1 MNSSRSNNLMT
12 EENIMKRRT
21 KKLVSLAVGFMM
33 PVSLAACGNAS
44 SSRDIVNVV
53 SSETGAVE
61 ESAAENASA
70 EDIAGDEG
78 QAAFTLA
85 YDDEE
90 IYMNA
95 LGGFYDLYE
104 QALEA
109 DSISERTAQMAIAEA
124 KFLESGVGAP
134 LYTSGA
140 AYEMARIA
148 YRTGG
153 YALWSGDQVDYTQCL
168 ITNEI
173 IRAEDNAQLKK
184 LWNDL
189 VGTGTYAESARAYL
203 EEQGYTFADT
213 YTDTFDEIGTT
224 WDILSTSNAI
234 DTQWVEPAVDNL
246 YAYDSEGALVPRLA
260 TDYEVSDDGLT
271 YTFHIREGVIWTDS
285 QGRKVADLVA
295 DDWVAAAQHIADTV
309 SNHTESLNGYI
320 AGMAEYINGET
331 TDFSTVGIKAL
342 DDHTLQ
348 YTLNGECPYF
358 MSMIPGASFLPMSRS
373 YYLSQGGVFGLSE
386 YETNSASATY
396 LYGTDQDHIA
406 YCGPYLC
413 TNITDKN
420 SATYVANED
429 YWNADNIT
437 VKSLKWTY
445 DDGSDTTRAYTNFIN
460 GITTILVLKTAQ
472 VETAKADG
480 YFDEY
485 AYICDAGTNVFL
497 LWCNLHR
504 QTYANVGDGGAV
516 STKNEEENEITYAAL
531 QNQHFRLALAYALDR
546 ATYRAQTLGEDLK
559 YACLRNSVV
568 PGTFAVLEE
577 DVTADIN
584 GESVT
589 FKAGTF
595 YGEILQTQLT
605 ADGYPIR
612 VWNEETKSGDGFDG
626 WYNPE
631 AAAAELG
638 LAIEELSSLGIE
650 VTEDKPIVIDY
661 PYAAYTETAANT
673 AFVLKASI
681 EDSLGGLVQINLIEC
696 NDSTEYYNVW
706 YYTQSASEYNY
717 DLGLGGG
724 LGFDYGDPQSCLD
737 SLLPY
742 GDGYLTEYFGLW

>member
-1 MNSSRSNNLMT
+1 
-12 EENIMKRRT
+12 MKQWIKRLT
-21 KKLVSLAVGFMM
+21 AFALCLALIASLT
-33 PVSLAACGNAS
+33 ACGNQNS
-44 SSRDIVNVV
+44 STSATN
-53 SSETGAVE
+53 TNPPAN
-61 ESAAENASA
+61 AAEETPAASEGENGADA
-70 EDIAGDEG
+70 EAAAEEG
-78 QAAFTLA
+78 AFTIA

-90 IYMNA
+90 IYLNA
-95 LGGFYDLYE
+95 LGEFYALYE
-104 QALEA
+104 EALEA
-109 DSISERTAQMAIAEA
+109 ETLSERSVRMAIAEA

-140 AYEMARIA
+140 SYEMARIV

-153 YALWSGDQVDYTQCL
+153 YALWSGDQVNYEQAL

-173 IRAEDNAQLKK
+173 IRAEDYAYLKD
-184 LWNDL
+184 LWYDL
-189 VGTGTYAESARAYL
+189 VGTNTYTEQAKAYL
-203 EEQGYTFADT
+203 EEQGYTFTDT

-224 WDILSTSNAI
+224 WDILSTSNSS
-234 DTQWVEPAVDNL
+234 DTQWIEPTVDYL
-246 YAYDSEGALVPRLA
+246 YAYNSEGTLVPRLA
-260 TDYEVSDDGLT
+260 TGYEVSDDGLT
-271 YTFHIREGVIWTDS
+271 YTFHIRDDAVWTDS

-295 DDWVAAAQHIADTV
+295 DDWVAAAQHIADTG
-309 SNHTESLNGYI
+309 SSHTESLNGYI
-320 AGMAEYINGET
+320 VGMTEYINGET

-342 DDHTLQ
+342 DDYTIQ
-348 YTLNGECPYF
+348 YTLTAECPYF
-358 MSMIPGASFLPMSRS
+358 MSMIQSSSFLPLSRS

-386 YETNSASATY
+386 YEAASVSPTY

-420 SATYVANED
+420 SATYVTNES

-437 VKSLKWTY
+437 VRNLSWTY

-460 GITTILVLKTAQ
+460 GLSTILILRTAQ
-472 VETAKADG
+472 IETAKADG

-485 AYICDAGTNVFL
+485 AYICDSGTNVFL

-504 QTYANVGDGGAV
+504 QAYVNVGDGGAP
-516 STKNEEENEITYAAL
+516 STKTDEENEVTYAAL
-531 QNQHFRLALAYALDR
+531 QNQHFRLALAYSVDR

-568 PGTFAVLEE
+568 PSTFVALEE

-595 YGEILQTQLT
+595 YGEILQAQLT
-605 ADGYPIR
+605 ADGYPMK
-612 VWNEETKSGDGFDG
+612 VWDEGLQSGDGYDG

-631 AAAAELG
+631 AAAEELA
-638 LAIEELSSLGIE
+638 LAIEELASIGIE
-650 VTEDKPIVIDY
+650 VSEDAPVIIDY

-673 AFVLKASI
+673 AYVLKSSVEAA
-681 EDSLGGLVQINLIEC
+681 LGGLVQINLIGC
-696 NDSTEYYNVW
+696 NDSQEYYNVW